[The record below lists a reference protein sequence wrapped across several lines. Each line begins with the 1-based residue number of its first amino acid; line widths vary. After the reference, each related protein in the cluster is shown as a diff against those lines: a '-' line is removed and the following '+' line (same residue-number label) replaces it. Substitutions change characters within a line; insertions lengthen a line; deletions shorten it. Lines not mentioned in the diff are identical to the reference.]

1 MDSTPNL
8 EFANIQLA
16 LTLLFNFYQE
26 FRRYREEARRYQ
38 IRQLQYRYALRHLAL
53 EITARGRN
61 ADRRKYNGLMRS
73 FFGTNVRLA
82 PLADLRTGKDIER
95 FPTTAEEISALDAY
109 GSKHAVRNESRRILE
124 ALGLPTEGVPLIV
137 MRALILQLAVA
148 GA

>member
-53 EITARGRN
+53 EIAARGRN
-61 ADRRKYNGLMRS
+61 ADRRKYNGLMGS

-95 FPTTAEEISALDAY
+95 FPTTAEEISALD
-109 GSKHAVRNESRRILE
+109 GNESRRILE
-124 ALGLPTEGVPLIV
+124 ALKLPTEGVPLIV